1 MAARLNPK
9 HDAATREKIQTSQL
23 VNRLMAN
30 ANGDIDMSPG
40 QVRSAEILLKKVLPD
55 LASVEL
61 TGDEENPVQVKHVFE
76 WASESKS
83 GE

>member
-23 VNRLMAN
+23 INRLMAN
-30 ANGDIDMSPG
+30 ANGEVDMTPG

-61 TGDEENPVQVKHVFE
+61 TGDEENPVVTKNIFE

>member
-1 MAARLNPK
+1 
-9 HDAATREKIQTSQL
+9 
-23 VNRLMAN
+23 MAN
-30 ANGDIDMSPG
+30 ANGEVDMTPG

-61 TGDEENPVQVKHVFE
+61 TGDEENPVVTKNIFE